1 MPRETFQQELDGL
14 VSDLIELGGEVEASL
29 ESMVKAMETRDA
41 EVASREL
48 GVDMRYKAR
57 GMDIE
62 RECMILQARQA
73 PVARDLRLL
82 YTAQSVANHLV
93 RSGTLSEHICQAIA
107 ETADC
112 ERDEDLETA
121 LVEMA
126 KTARNVFNEGL
137 DVFENRDIERARD
150 LQAKDDKVDLLYS
163 EAMNLIANPSEG
175 GGGDPE
181 WRMRAALMVHYLE
194 RISDHGVDI
203 GGSAVFLV
211 TGQRIEDAMQQYLDR
226 NVDYNGD
233 GA

>member
-29 ESMVKAMETRDA
+29 ENMVKAMETRDA

-48 GVDMRYKAR
+48 GMDIRYKAR
-57 GMDIE
+57 GMDLE
-62 RECMILQARQA
+62 REGMILQARQA

-82 YTAQSVANHLV
+82 YTVQSVTNHLV

-107 ETADC
+107 ETAGC
-112 ERDEDLETA
+112 ERDEDLEIA

-126 KTARNVFNEGL
+126 RTARNVFNEGL
-137 DVFENRDIERARD
+137 DVFRTNDLDRARD

-194 RISDHGVDI
+194 RISDHGVDV
-203 GGSAVFLV
+203 GGSTVFLV

-233 GA
+233 GV